1 MPRVSVSRRHSN
13 MQALASPVPT
23 QYTLGEEIAHCVTHG
38 AGALLAIAG
47 LAILVAFASLKGNAW
62 HVVSVSVYGATLV
75 LLFTSSTLY
84 HGIVAP
90 RAKAVLRHL
99 DHAAI
104 FLLIAGTY
112 TPFALVN
119 LRGPWGWTIFSVIW
133 TLAVAGV
140 LMQTRLIRRA
150 KWVNALLYVLM
161 GWLVIVAI
169 EPLAAAVETG
179 GLVLLVAGGL
189 AYTLGTVFYVWK
201 RLKFHHA
208 IWHGFVLL
216 GSALHFFAV
225 LFYVIP

>member
-1 MPRVSVSRRHSN
+1 
-13 MQALASPVPT
+13 MQALAAPAAS
-23 QYTLGEEIAHCVTHG
+23 QYTLGEEIAHCITHG

-47 LAILVAFASLKGNAW
+47 LAVLVAFASLHGNAW
-62 HVVSVSVYGATLV
+62 HIVSVSLYGATLV

-84 HGIVAP
+84 HGITAP
-90 RAKAVLRHL
+90 RAKVVLRHL

-119 LRGPWGWTIFSVIW
+119 LRGPWGWTIFAVIW
-133 TLAVAGV
+133 TLAVGGV

-169 EPLAAAVETG
+169 KPLAAAVETG

-189 AYTLGTVFYVWK
+189 AYTLGTAFYVWK

-225 LFYVIP
+225 LFFVIP

>member
-1 MPRVSVSRRHSN
+1 
-13 MQALASPVPT
+13 MQTLTAPAAT
-23 QYTLGEEIAHCVTHG
+23 QYTLGEEIAHCITHG

-47 LAILVAFASLKGNAW
+47 LAILTAFASLKGDAW
-62 HVVSVSVYGATLV
+62 HVVSVSLYGATLV

-84 HGIVAP
+84 HGIAAP

-119 LRGPWGWTIFSVIW
+119 LRGPWGWTIFAVIW
-133 TLAVAGV
+133 TLAIGGV
-140 LMQTRLIRRA
+140 LMQTRLTRRA

-169 EPLAAAVETG
+169 KPLAAAVETG

-189 AYTLGTVFYVWK
+189 AYTLGTAFYVWK

>member
-1 MPRVSVSRRHSN
+1 
-13 MQALASPVPT
+13 MQRTASPVPA
-23 QYTLGEEIAHCVTHG
+23 QYTLGEEIAHCITHG

-47 LAILVAFASLKGNAW
+47 LAVLTAFASLRGNAW
-62 HVVSVSVYGATLV
+62 HIVSVSIYGGTLV
-75 LLFTSSTLY
+75 LLFTTSTLY
-84 HGIVAP
+84 HGITSP
-90 RAKAVLRHL
+90 HAKAVLRHL
-99 DHAAI
+99 DHASI

-119 LRGPWGWTIFSVIW
+119 LRGPWGWTILAVIW

-140 LMQTRLIRRA
+140 LMQTHLIRRA

-161 GWLVIVAI
+161 GWLVVVAI
-169 EPLAAAVETG
+169 KPLVVAVETG

-189 AYTLGTVFYVWK
+189 AYTLGTAFYVWK

-216 GSALHFFAV
+216 GSVLHFFAV

>member
-1 MPRVSVSRRHSN
+1 
-13 MQALASPVPT
+13 MQAIAAPS
-23 QYTLGEEIAHCVTHG
+23 QYTFGEEIAHCITHG

-47 LAILVAFASLKGNAW
+47 LAVLVAFASLKGNAW
-62 HVVSVSVYGATLV
+62 HVVSVSLYGATLI
-75 LLFTSSTLY
+75 LLFTCSTLY
-84 HGIVAP
+84 HGITAP
-90 RAKAVLRHL
+90 RAKVVLRHL

-119 LRGPWGWTIFSVIW
+119 LRGPWGWTIFAVIW
-133 TLAVAGV
+133 TLAVGGV

-161 GWLVIVAI
+161 GWLVVVAI
-169 EPLAAAVETG
+169 KPLIAAVETG
-179 GLVLLVAGGL
+179 GLVLLIAGGL
-189 AYTLGTVFYVWK
+189 AYTLGTAFYVWK